1 VPKFKSEKEKKC
13 EKCGYKI
20 RVSQE
25 QEVAEQVR
33 PSMLIATT
41 ILINTPN
48 ELFLRLYPK
57 RLIYQYHTHFKEKM
71 T

>member
-1 VPKFKSEKEKKC
+1 MEVPNFILEKEKKC

-48 ELFLRLYPK
+48 K
-57 RLIYQYHTHFKEKM
+57 
-71 T
+71 